1 MSTTYKIS
9 QLRDLFNDWETGLD
23 QAITLIPLF
32 PIEVIDE
39 YWSMGWMQNPANPD
53 DRWKSDWI
61 RAILMAFSPEGS
73 LPYEAKKQDRIRHKK
88 EKSYYDSTDKF
99 GQLTLTSDWSHLSSQ
114 LLHDLIKNLGV
125 TQLDFT
131 CAELFENYL
140 KNPAE
145 VTQIAVNINKFWNAT
160 TTTFKDTDLAKTIS
174 DRIPRNIERLSLS
187 IEDNYTINFIENS
200 FFGFKELKSF
210 SFKSNTNNGVLDFS
224 TNTLLE
230 EINIKLMSK
239 KDTLSMRG
247 LNNCVLLNNI
257 NISCEA
263 KGNINLEP
271 IEISKLINL
280 ACLNISNTIHLGD
293 INGKIKK
300 EFTFNNNYD
309 DGDGVEGIKH
319 IDVELCQSIDSYSN
333 QVELNAVLDLETL
346 KIKGDARD
354 VEIKVLPKLV
364 DFNLDLI
371 GEGRSIIIDFM
382 RELNSK
388 PTISSNKLT
397 LLSLT
402 NYKNKELPYIT
413 VNEIGERPNRHFYDE
428 VYNERKEKRLFIKI
442 DKSSLESL
450 DGLENIKCDTVL
462 ILNANNELK
471 KLFKEPSIRCER
483 VKKLLIT
490 NSTITNL
497 EGINQFP
504 NLTELFLNNL
514 NCLENINGL
523 ESLSQLKTIDLTNC
537 SLINSLEPLVNLSSI
552 SDMKLSGCEALK
564 PKPKR
569 LNLSGMQV
577 FDELNRHNKS
587 KPKKNEASSSISISK
602 IIEFFS
608 VAEADSINQGFM
620 LLSLCNPDELN
631 RLYNSVEYS
640 EKTGKLIFT
649 YLPKSILEDEN
660 SARLISLLLLFE
672 APDDS
677 LAGEYRNKIE
687 ALFLNC
693 DEEVKKLKIS
703 LGSVNNIDFTPYVNS
718 IGKFSKFKNLNQIQI
733 EEFASFDF
741 IDMAKVPSIV
751 DIHISNI
758 KDILNFDTMAINNNL
773 ISLTIQEQYFANQSA
788 NNATHLIDVAF
799 SSNFS
804 SLEYLKLNLNCNSI
818 NGLEHLFNCQD
829 LRLLIH
835 MRLEKITFNGTMKNL
850 EYIYLKG
857 DFNSIENIEQ
867 LQKLTKLDITQASL
881 TEPKFL
887 INLLSNEDY
896 ILNKGVL
903 ENIKLS

>member
-1 MSTTYKIS
+1 MSTIYKIS

-23 QAITLIPLF
+23 QAVTLLPLF
-32 PIEVIDE
+32 PIDVINE
-39 YWSMGWMQNPANPD
+39 YWSMGWMQNPGNPD

-99 GQLTLTSDWSHLSSQ
+99 GLLTLTSDWSHISSQ
-114 LLHDLIKNLGV
+114 LLHDLIENLGV

-145 VTQIAVNINKFWNAT
+145 VTQIAVNINKLWNAT
-160 TTTFKDTDLAKTIS
+160 STTFRDTDLAKTIS
-174 DRIPRNIERLSLS
+174 DRIPRNIESLSLS
-187 IEDNYTINFIENS
+187 IEDNYNINFIENS
-200 FFGFKELKSF
+200 FFGFKKLKSF
-210 SFKSNTNNGVLDFS
+210 SFESNTNNGVLDFS
-224 TNTLLE
+224 NNTLLE
-230 EINIKLMSK
+230 EINIKLMNK
-239 KDTLSMRG
+239 KDSLNIRG
-247 LNNCVLLNNI
+247 LNNCIVLNNL
-257 NISCEA
+257 NIRCEA
-263 KGNINLEP
+263 NGNINLEP

-280 ACLNISNTIHLGD
+280 ACFNISNTIYLGD
-293 INGKIKK
+293 IKGKIKN
-300 EFTFNNNYD
+300 EFTFNNYYD

-319 IDVELCQSIDSYSN
+319 IDVELCQSIDSYDS

-346 KIKGDARD
+346 KIKGDAKD

-371 GEGRSIIIDFM
+371 GEGRSIVIDFM

-402 NYKNKELPYIT
+402 NYKNRELPCIT
-413 VNEIGERPNRHFYDE
+413 VNAIGERPNSHFYDE
-428 VYNERKEKRLFIKI
+428 VYNDRKEKRLFIKI

-471 KLFKEPSIRCER
+471 NLFKEPNIRCER

-608 VAEADSINQGFM
+608 VAEADSINQGFT

-672 APDDS
+672 APDES
-677 LAGEYRNKIE
+677 LAGQYRNKIE

-693 DEEVKKLKIS
+693 DVEVNKPKIS
-703 LGSVNNIDFTPYVNS
+703 IGSANNIDFTPYIHS
-718 IGKFSKFKNLNQIQI
+718 IGKFSKFKKLKQIQI

-741 IDMAKVPSIV
+741 IDMAEVPSIE

-758 KDILNFDTMAINNNL
+758 KEILNFDSMAINKNL
-773 ISLTIQEQYFANQSA
+773 VKLTIQEQYYVGQSA
-788 NNATHLIDVAF
+788 NNATHLLDVGF

-804 SLEYLKLNLNCNSI
+804 SLEFLKLNLNCNSI
-818 NGLEHLFNCQD
+818 TGLEHLINCND
-829 LRLLIH
+829 LRLIIH
-835 MRLEKITFNGTMKNL
+835 MRLEKVIFNSAMKKL

-857 DFNSIENIEQ
+857 DFCTIENIEQ
-867 LQKLTKLDITQASL
+867 LQKLTKFDITQATL

-887 INLLSNEDY
+887 INLLANQDY
-896 ILNKGVL
+896 ILNKGIL
-903 ENIKLS
+903 ENTK

>member
-23 QAITLIPLF
+23 QAVTLIPLF
-32 PIEVIDE
+32 PIDIIDE
-39 YWSMGWMQNPANPD
+39 YWSMGWVQNPANPD

-99 GQLTLTSDWSHLSSQ
+99 GHLTLTSDWSHISSQ

-125 TQLDFT
+125 TQLEFT

-174 DRIPRNIERLSLS
+174 DRIPRNIEILSLS

-210 SFKSNTNNGVLDFS
+210 SFKSNTNNGVLDF
-224 TNTLLE
+224 TNNTLLE

-239 KDTLSMRG
+239 KDTLNIRG
-247 LNNCVLLNNI
+247 LNNCLLLNNL

-280 ACLNISNTIHLGD
+280 ACLNISNTTHLGD

-300 EFTFNNNYD
+300 EFTINNYYD

-346 KIKGDARD
+346 KIKGDAKD
-354 VEIKVLPKLV
+354 VEIKGLPKLV
-364 DFNLDLI
+364 DFKLDLI

-402 NYKNKELPYIT
+402 NYKNRELPCIT

-428 VYNERKEKRLFIKI
+428 VYNDRNEKRLFIKI
-442 DKSSLESL
+442 DNSSLESL

-497 EGINQFP
+497 DGINQFP
-504 NLTELFLNNL
+504 NLTELFLNDL
-514 NCLENINGL
+514 NFLENINGL
-523 ESLSQLKTIDLTNC
+523 ESLTQLKTIDLTNC
-537 SLINSLEPLVNLSSI
+537 SLISSLEPLVNLSSI
-552 SDMKLSGCEALK
+552 TDMKLSGCVALK

-587 KPKKNEASSSISISK
+587 KPKKKEASSGVSISK

-620 LLSLCNPDELN
+620 LLSMCNPEELN
-631 RLYNSVEYS
+631 RLYNSVDYD
-640 EKTGKLIFT
+640 EKTGKLVFT
-649 YLPKSILEDEN
+649 YLPKSILEDNN
-660 SARLISLLLLFE
+660 SSRLISLLLLFE
-672 APDDS
+672 APDES
-677 LAGEYRNKIE
+677 LAGQYRNKIE

-693 DEEVKKLKIS
+693 DVEVNKPKIS
-703 LGSVNNIDFTPYVNS
+703 IGSSNNIDFTPYVHS
-718 IGKFSKFKNLNQIQI
+718 IGKFSKFKKLKQIQI

-741 IDMAKVPSIV
+741 IDMVEVPSIV

-758 KDILNFDTMAINNNL
+758 KDILNFDTIAINRNL
-773 ISLTIQEQYFANQSA
+773 VKLTIQEQYYANQSA
-788 NNATHLIDVAF
+788 NNATHLLDVAF
-799 SSNFS
+799 SSNFA
-804 SLEYLKLNLNCNSI
+804 SLEFLKLNLNCNLI
-818 NGLEHLFNCQD
+818 TGLEHLINCND
-829 LRLLIH
+829 LRLIIH
-835 MRLEKITFNGTMKNL
+835 MRLEKISFNNAMKKL

-857 DFNSIENIEQ
+857 DFCTIENIDQ
-867 LQKLTKLDITQASL
+867 LQKLTKLDISQATL

-896 ILNKGVL
+896 ILNKGIL
-903 ENIKLS
+903 ENTKF

>member
-23 QAITLIPLF
+23 QAVTLLPLF
-32 PIEVIDE
+32 PIDVINE
-39 YWSMGWMQNPANPD
+39 YWSLGWMQNPGNPD

-61 RAILMAFSPEGS
+61 RAILMAFSPDGS

-88 EKSYYDSTDKF
+88 ERSYYDSTDKF

-114 LLHDLIKNLGV
+114 LLHDIIKNLGV
-125 TQLDFT
+125 TQLDFK

-145 VTQIAVNINKFWNAT
+145 VTQITVNIQKEWNAT
-160 TTTFKDTDLAKTIS
+160 TTSIKDTDLAKTIS
-174 DRIPRNIERLSLS
+174 ERIPRNIEILSLS

-200 FFGFKELKSF
+200 FFGFKKLKSF
-210 SFKSNTNNGVLDFS
+210 TFESNTNNGVLDFS

-230 EINIKLMSK
+230 QITIKLRNK
-239 KDTLSMRG
+239 KDTLSIRG
-247 LNNCVLLNNI
+247 LNNCLLLNNL
-257 NISCEA
+257 NISCKA

-280 ACLNISNTIHLGD
+280 ACLNISNTINLGD
-293 INGKIKK
+293 INGKIKN
-300 EFTFNNNYD
+300 EFTFNNYYY

-319 IDVELCQSIDSYSN
+319 IDVELCQSIDSYTN

-346 KIKGDARD
+346 KIKGDAKD

-371 GEGRSIIIDFM
+371 GEGRSIVIDFM

-402 NYKNKELPYIT
+402 NYKNRELPCIT
-413 VNEIGERPNRHFYDE
+413 VNAIGERPNRHFYDE

-471 KLFKEPSIRCER
+471 KLFKEPNIRCEQ

-504 NLTELFLNNL
+504 NLTELFLNDL
-514 NCLENINGL
+514 NCLENIDGL
-523 ESLSQLKTIDLTNC
+523 ESLTQLKTIDLTNC

-552 SDMKLSGCEALK
+552 TDMKLSGCVALK

-587 KPKKNEASSSISISK
+587 KPKKKETASAVSISK
-602 IIEFFS
+602 IIEFFNS
-608 VAEADSINQGFM
+608 ADVDSINQGFM
-620 LLSLCNPDELN
+620 LLSMCNPEELN
-631 RLYNSVEYS
+631 RLYNSAEYS
-640 EKTGKLIFT
+640 EIYGKLVFN
-649 YLPKSILEDEN
+649 YLPKAILEDEN
-660 SARLISLLLLFE
+660 NARLISLLLLFE
-672 APDDS
+672 APDES
-677 LAGEYRNKIE
+677 VAGQYRNKIE

-693 DEEVKKLKIS
+693 DEEVKKPKIS
-703 LGSVNNIDFTPYVNS
+703 LGSVNNIDFTPYINS

-741 IDMAKVPSIV
+741 IDMAEVPSIV
-751 DIHISNI
+751 DVHISNI
-758 KDILNFDTMAINNNL
+758 RTILNFDTMAINKNL
-773 ISLTIQEQYFANQSA
+773 VKLTIQEQYYVGQSA

-818 NGLEHLFNCQD
+818 TGLEHLINCND
-829 LRLLIH
+829 LRLIIH
-835 MRLEKITFNGTMKNL
+835 AALDKLTFNSSMKNL

-857 DFNSIENIEQ
+857 NFCTIENIEQ
-867 LQKLTKLDITQASL
+867 LQKLTKLDITQATLS
-881 TEPKFL
+881 EPKFL
-887 INLLSNEDY
+887 INLLANQDY
-896 ILNKGVL
+896 ILNKGIL
-903 ENIKLS
+903 ENTK

>member
-23 QAITLIPLF
+23 QAVTLLPLF
-32 PIEVIDE
+32 PIEVINE
-39 YWSMGWMQNPANPD
+39 YWSMGWMQNPGNPD

-61 RAILMAFSPEGS
+61 RAVLIAFSSEGS
-73 LPYEAKKQDRIRHKK
+73 LPNEAKKQERIRHRK

-99 GQLTLTSDWSHLSSQ
+99 GLLTLTSDWNHLSSQ
-114 LLHDLIKNLGV
+114 LLHDLINNLGV
-125 TQLDFT
+125 TQLDFKCT
-131 CAELFENYL
+131 ELFENYL

-145 VTQIAVNINKFWNAT
+145 VTEIKVYISKEWNDT
-160 TTTFKDTDLAKTIS
+160 TTKIKDTDLAKTIS
-174 DRIPRNIERLSLS
+174 ERIPRNIEILSLS

-200 FFGFKELKSF
+200 FFGFKKLKSF
-210 SFKSNTNNGVLDFS
+210 TFESNTNNGVLDFS

-230 EINIKLMSK
+230 QITIKLRNK
-239 KDTLSMRG
+239 KDTLSIRG
-247 LNNCVLLNNI
+247 LNNCLLLNNL
-257 NISCEA
+257 NISCKA

-293 INGKIKK
+293 INGKIKN
-300 EFTFNNNYD
+300 EFTFNNYYY

-319 IDVELCQSIDSYSN
+319 IDVELCQSIDSYTN

-346 KIKGDARD
+346 KIKGDAKD

-371 GEGRSIIIDFM
+371 GEGRSIVIDFM

-402 NYKNKELPYIT
+402 NYKNRELPCIT
-413 VNEIGERPNRHFYDE
+413 VNAIGERPNRHFYDE

-471 KLFKEPSIRCER
+471 KLFKEPNIRCEQ

-504 NLTELFLNNL
+504 NLTELFLNDL

-523 ESLSQLKTIDLTNC
+523 ESLTQLKTIDLTNC

-552 SDMKLSGCEALK
+552 TDMKLSGCVALK

-587 KPKKNEASSSISISK
+587 KPKKKETASAVSISK
-602 IIEFFS
+602 IIEFFNS
-608 VAEADSINQGFM
+608 ADVDSINQGFM
-620 LLSLCNPDELN
+620 LLSMCNPEELN
-631 RLYNSVEYS
+631 RLYNSAEYS
-640 EKTGKLIFT
+640 EIYGKLVFN
-649 YLPKSILEDEN
+649 YLPKAILEDEN
-660 SARLISLLLLFE
+660 NARLISLLLLFE
-672 APDDS
+672 APDES
-677 LAGEYRNKIE
+677 LAGQYRNKIE

-693 DEEVKKLKIS
+693 DEEVKKPKIS
-703 LGSVNNIDFTPYVNS
+703 LGSVNNIDFTPYINS
-718 IGKFSKFKNLNQIQI
+718 IGKFSKFKNLKQIQI
-733 EEFASFDF
+733 EEFASLDF
-741 IDMAKVPSIV
+741 IDMAEVPSIV

-758 KDILNFDTMAINNNL
+758 KEILNFDSMAINKNL
-773 ISLTIQEQYFANQSA
+773 IKLTIQEQYYVGQSA
-788 NNATHLIDVAF
+788 ANATQLIDVVF
-799 SSNFS
+799 SSNFA

-818 NGLEHLFNCQD
+818 TGLEHLVNCND
-829 LRLLIH
+829 LRLIIH
-835 MRLEKITFNGTMKNL
+835 AGLNRLTLNSSMKKL

-857 DFNSIENIEQ
+857 WFYSIDNIEQ
-867 LQKLTKLDITQASL
+867 LQKLTELDLTQAFL
-881 TEPKFL
+881 HEPKFL
-887 INLLSNEDY
+887 IKLLSNEDFV
-896 ILNKGVL
+896 LNNGIL
-903 ENIKLS
+903 ENTKLS

>member
-23 QAITLIPLF
+23 QAVALLPLF
-32 PIEVIDE
+32 PIEVINE

-61 RAILMAFSPEGS
+61 RAILIAFSPEGS

-125 TQLDFT
+125 TQLDFK
-131 CAELFENYL
+131 CVELFENYL
-140 KNPAE
+140 KNPTE
-145 VTQIAVNINKFWNAT
+145 VTHITVNIQKEWNAT
-160 TTTFKDTDLAKTIS
+160 TTTIKDTDLAKTIS
-174 DRIPRNIERLSLS
+174 ERIPINVESLSLS
-187 IEDNYTINFIENS
+187 IEDNYNINFIENS
-200 FFGFKELKSF
+200 FFGFKKLKSF
-210 SFKSNTNNGVLDFS
+210 SFESNTNNGVLDFS

-230 EINIKLMSK
+230 EITIKLRSK
-239 KDTLSMRG
+239 KDTLSIRG
-247 LNNCVLLNNI
+247 LNNCLLLNNLK
-257 NISCEA
+257 ISCDT

-280 ACLNISNTIHLGD
+280 ACFNISNTIHLGD
-293 INGKIKK
+293 INGKIKE
-300 EFTFNNNYD
+300 EFTFNTYYD

-319 IDVELCQSIDSYSN
+319 IDVELCQSIDSYTN

-346 KIKGDARD
+346 KIKGDAKD

-402 NYKNKELPYIT
+402 NYKNRELPCIT

-471 KLFKEPSIRCER
+471 KLFKEPNIRCER

-504 NLTELFLNNL
+504 NLTELFLNDL

-523 ESLSQLKTIDLTNC
+523 ENLTQLKKIDLSNC
-537 SLINSLEPLVNLSSI
+537 GLITSLEPLVNLSSI
-552 SDMKLSGCEALK
+552 TDMKLSGCVALK

-587 KPKKNEASSSISISK
+587 KPKKKEASSSISISK

-631 RLYNSVEYS
+631 RLYNSVEYN

-649 YLPKSILEDEN
+649 YLPKSILDDEN

-672 APDDS
+672 APDES
-677 LAGEYRNKIE
+677 LAGQYRNKIE

-693 DEEVKKLKIS
+693 DVEVNKPKIS
-703 LGSVNNIDFTPYVNS
+703 IGSANNIDFTPYIHS
-718 IGKFSKFKNLNQIQI
+718 IGKFSKFKKLKQIQI

-741 IDMAKVPSIV
+741 IDMPEVPSIV

-758 KDILNFDTMAINNNL
+758 KTILNFENIATNKNVIN
-773 ISLTIQEQYFANQSA
+773 LTIQEQYFHNRPA
-788 NNATHLIDVAF
+788 NNATRLPDVNF

-804 SLEYLKLNLNCNSI
+804 SLEYLKLNLNLESLT
-818 NGLEHLFNCQD
+818 GLENLINCND
-829 LRLLIH
+829 LRLIIH
-835 MRLEKITFNGTMKNL
+835 MRLEKIIFNNAMRKL

-857 DFNSIENIEQ
+857 DFCTIENIDQ
-867 LQKLTKLDITQASL
+867 LQKLTKLDISQATL

-896 ILNKGVL
+896 LLNKGIL
-903 ENIKLS
+903 ENTKFS